1 MNDWQ
6 QSFLQKLE
14 TAKKQWRSR
23 FEKFAEEC
31 IEPVFHQIEEFTL
44 TNGFTVTTPQCEDA
58 VRVYKFALTENG
70 YLIATFRQH
79 GLEDVEVDFQVVVPG
94 GDGLARHSSHSRIC
108 DAGQRWVEQQLQ
120 DALDRFMSSFVEAGE
135 GRVESPSRKRQ
146 PARA

>member
-14 TAKKQWRSR
+14 TAKRQWQSR

-31 IEPVFHQIEEFTL
+31 VEPVFHQIEEFTL
-44 TNGFTVTTPQCEDA
+44 AHGFTVTTPQCDEA
-58 VRVYKFALTENG
+58 VRLFKFALTENG

-79 GLEDVEVDFQVVVPG
+79 GLEEVEADFEVVVPG
-94 GDGLARHSSHSRIC
+94 GDGPTRHSVQARIC
-108 DAGQRWVEQQLQ
+108 DTGQRWVEQQFQ
-120 DALDRFMSSFVEAGE
+120 EALDRFMTGFVEAGE
-135 GRVESPSRKRQ
+135 GRAEPASRRRQ